1 VSLKL
6 ENISVD
12 NENEVILKDISYEFQ
27 PGKIYVLIGRTRSGK
42 TSMMRLVSGLLASDE
57 GSILFRDKDFDG
69 VPIWD
74 RNISMVY
81 QQFINY
87 PNRTVLQNVEFP
99 LLRAGIS
106 KADAKAR
113 ALAMIEKV
121 GLTSF
126 LDRKPGQLSGGQQ
139 QRVAI
144 ARALVRNADIVL
156 LDEPLMNLDFKL
168 REQLREEFRE
178 LFTSAKEAVT
188 IYATTEPAEA
198 LILGDELL
206 VLHEGRII
214 QFGKPADVYENP
226 ANVDVARIIND
237 PPMTILNAKI
247 QDGQI
252 IVGGNIKFKSPKHLG
267 DQSNGDYQIG
277 VRANEIVMNGKGDL
291 ELEGTITLVEVSG
304 SETLIY
310 ADTNAGEVII
320 QQEGIHNLEIGQKVL
335 AAIDP
340 KRIFLFDG
348 SGSLSSAPGN

>member
-1 VSLKL
+1 MSLKL
-6 ENISVD
+6 ENISVV
-12 NENEVILKDISYEFQ
+12 NEDEVILEDISYEFQ
-27 PGKIYVLIGRTRSGK
+27 PGKIYVLIGRTSSGK

-57 GSILFRDKDFDG
+57 GSISFRDKNFDG

-87 PNRTVLQNVEFP
+87 PNRTVLQNVQFP
-99 LLRAGIS
+99 LLRAGVS

-156 LDEPLMNLDFKL
+156 LDEPLMNLDYKL
-168 REQLREEFRE
+168 REQLREEFRD
-178 LFTSAKEAVT
+178 LFTSTKEAVT
-188 IYATTEPAEA
+188 LYATTEPAEA

-247 QDGQI
+247 LNGEM
-252 IVGGNIKFKSPKHLG
+252 IVGKENNFKLPKHIG
-267 DQSNGDYQIG
+267 DKPNGNYQIG
-277 VRANEIVMNGKGDL
+277 VRANEIVMNGKGEL
-291 ELEGTITLVEVSG
+291 QLEGKISLVEVSG

-310 ADTNAGEVII
+310 YDSNAGEVII
-320 QQEGIHNLEIGQKVL
+320 QQEGIHDVSIGENIM
-335 AAIDP
+335 ATIDP

-348 SGSLSSAPGN
+348 AGLLSSAPGN